1 MSHDIFLLFCDFI
14 QTLHIENNKKNLII
28 NGIKNN
34 WMCDKWRLNFID
46 AGRILYNHLDN
57 SAPWTTN
64 NFTER
69 IHRTI
74 ETGYTGKQ
82 TVLSFLERLYGIK
95 LSRDNLTENS
105 GQVNFEAGLVTLFNT
120 QSIEQVIIVYI
131 YMHLFILN
139 SYIIIYSNIF

>member
-1 MSHDIFLLFCDFI
+1 MFILFCDFI
-14 QTLHIENNKKNLII
+14 QALPIEDHKKSLII

-34 WMCDKWRLNFID
+34 WMSDEWRLNFID
-46 AGRILYNHLDN
+46 AGRISYNHLSN
-57 SAPWTTN
+57 SVPWTTN

-74 ETGYTGKQ
+74 ETVYSGKQ

-105 GQVNFEAGLVTLFNT
+105 GQVDFEAGLVTLFNA
-120 QSIEQVIIVYI
+120 QSVEQVTFIYI
-131 YMHLFILN
+131 HMHLFIFILFK
-139 SYIIIYSNIF
+139 YFF